1 MGKSWE
7 IDAEGA
13 AVSWPHVS
21 PHCPEIHTYSHTQ
34 QFTRINCVIPT
45 VTSAREGSQ
54 VAGLDPKPSVATG
67 SYGVATSALWNAK
80 SPDLKSFKSSARD

>member
-7 IDAEGA
+7 IDAEVA

-45 VTSAREGSQ
+45 VTSTRERSQ

-67 SYGVATSALWNAK
+67 SYGVATSRLWNAK